1 MKTELTLEDKIVEA
15 SCLADQIGAIAYG
28 ASFLSDT
35 LSDEY
40 YIKTSDEIFRGI
52 KALCEKLSDDLTDL
66 SIKGR
71 GASA

>member
-1 MKTELTLEDKIVEA
+1 MDDIFIMATKLTLEDKIVEA

-40 YIKTSDEIFRGI
+40 
-52 KALCEKLSDDLTDL
+52 
-66 SIKGR
+66 
-71 GASA
+71 